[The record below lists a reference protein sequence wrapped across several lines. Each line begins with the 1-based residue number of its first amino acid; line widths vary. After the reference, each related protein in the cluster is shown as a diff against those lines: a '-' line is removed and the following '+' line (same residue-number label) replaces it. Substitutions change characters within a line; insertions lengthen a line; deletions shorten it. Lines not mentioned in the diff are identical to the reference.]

1 MLSINIKK
9 ELRDFTQEISLSV
22 SEGETL
28 VLIGENGAGKST
40 LLNMISGLL
49 NPDAGTISLNQRTL
63 FSADERIN
71 IPADERNIGHL
82 FQSYALFPHYSVYD
96 NIAFGLK
103 CRKIKKSD
111 IEERVNAQI
120 ETMHLSDLRDINV
133 GNLSGGQRQR
143 VALARA
149 LVLDPDLL
157 LLDEPLAA
165 VDVLMQAEMRRELR
179 HRMKEANIPSIIVTH
194 TFADALELSDRIAII
209 QEGKIVQEGSPE
221 EIFNNPATDF
231 VAKFTGMENLFRG
244 KSIQRADGEAEI
256 HVGSLVIHTVTPLE
270 GDVYVAIRAEELIF
284 SREALDSTARN
295 VFSGV
300 VSDIKWNGV
309 LSRITVNLGDIQ
321 VSGLI
326 TRQSLTRLKINIGN
340 PIHVSFKASAV
351 HIFPYPG

>member
-1 MLSINIKK
+1 MLSLDIEK
-9 ELRDFTQEISLSV
+9 ELRDFNLKISLSV
-22 SEGETL
+22 SEGETV

-40 LLNMISGLL
+40 LLNMISGLMD
-49 NPDAGTISLNQRTL
+49 PDSGVITLNQKKL
-63 FSADERIN
+63 FSAGEGIN

-96 NIAFGLK
+96 NIAFGLR
-103 CRKIKKSD
+103 CRKIKKAD
-111 IEERVNAQI
+111 IESRVNAQI

-133 GNLSGGQRQR
+133 GRLSGGQRQR

-165 VDVLMQAEMRRELR
+165 VDVLMQTEMRRELR

-194 TFADALELSDRIAII
+194 TFADALELGDRIAII
-209 QEGKIVQEGSPE
+209 QKGKIVQEGAPE
-221 EIFNNPATDF
+221 EVFNNPATDF

-244 KSIQRADGEAEI
+244 KSVLKAGGEAEI
-256 HVGSLVIHTVTPLE
+256 HVGSLVIHTVTSIK

-284 SREALDSTARN
+284 SKEALDSTARN
-295 VFSGV
+295 VFSGH
-300 VSDIKWNGV
+300 VSEIKWNGV

-321 VSGLI
+321 LSGLI
-326 TRQSLTRLKINIGN
+326 TRQSLSRLNIIQGDT
-340 PIHVSFKASAV
+340 IYVSFKASAV
-351 HIFPYPG
+351 HVFPYMN